1 MSAKKPIT
9 LPALSIC
16 LPSDFK
22 FEELDKRDPGSLRIF
37 KSNEPNLGLDF
48 SIDYCPDEGVVYDG
62 EYWAQTWTP
71 DNPREWEEIQH
82 NIPQVLSW
90 PRRLPDRTRLGT
102 PTLPRTQ
109 GGVK

>member
-48 SIDYCPDEGVVYDG
+48 SIDYYPDEGRGLRRGILGTDLDTG
-62 EYWAQTWTP
+62 QPAGMERDSAQYP
-71 DNPREWEEIQH
+71 ASPLMAQ
-82 NIPQVLSW
+82 
-90 PRRLPDRTRLGT
+90 RLPDRTRLGT

>member
-48 SIDYCPDEGVVYDG
+48 SID
-62 EYWAQTWTP
+62 
-71 DNPREWEEIQH
+71 
-82 NIPQVLSW
+82 
-90 PRRLPDRTRLGT
+90 
-102 PTLPRTQ
+102 
-109 GGVK
+109 